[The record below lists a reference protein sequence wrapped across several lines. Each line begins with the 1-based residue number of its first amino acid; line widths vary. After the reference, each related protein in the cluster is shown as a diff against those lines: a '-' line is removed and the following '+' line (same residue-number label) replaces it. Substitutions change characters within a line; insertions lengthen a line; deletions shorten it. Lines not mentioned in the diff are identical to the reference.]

1 MDILSRDT
9 LALLSDRTLRDT
21 IEELL
26 RNPQPSAVV
35 TVNPPDESKAA
46 SQEPK
51 QIVVRRIA

>member
-35 TVNPPDESKAA
+35 TVNPPEESKA

-51 QIVVRRIA
+51 QVVVRRIA